1 MKGGISG
8 DDCFLSKGSL
18 GVNVPLTF
26 VLSEDSFVG
35 AILTRGGI
43 SSVGEGVGE
52 DSEGVSIC
60 RDVVV
65 LELDRECAFAL
76 EDRLVEVLVIVRHSL
91 KQRKEIE
98 SELSQN
104 KDSLLLCYAG
114 RQPPPV
120 LDIITAGN
128 NVEIQVMLV

>member
-8 DDCFLSKGSL
+8 DDCFLSEGSL
-18 GVNVPLTF
+18 VVNVPLAF

-35 AILTRGGI
+35 AILTRAGI

-91 KQRKEIE
+91 KQRK
-98 SELSQN
+98 
-104 KDSLLLCYAG
+104 K
-114 RQPPPV
+114 
-120 LDIITAGN
+120 
-128 NVEIQVMLV
+128 